1 MNQPAFSRASADAIM
16 VGAPEVPSTR
26 GPPVRSRRQAHDDAS
41 GASTSALVARRLA
54 EDHDRIARG
63 LNDLVVRRIFA
74 AGLDLQAALLLIG
87 DHAAASRIH
96 DAVGQLDQA
105 ITDIRDTIF
114 S

>member
-1 MNQPAFSRASADAIM
+1 MNQLAFYGAPAGAIM
-16 VGAPEVPSTR
+16 VDAPEVLPTR
-26 GPPVRSRRQAHDDAS
+26 GPPVSSGRETPDEGS
-41 GASTSALVARRLA
+41 GASTSALMIRYLT
-54 EDHDRIARG
+54 EDHDRIAQG

-87 DHAAASRIH
+87 DHAGASRIH

-105 ITDIRDTIF
+105 ITDIRDTVF